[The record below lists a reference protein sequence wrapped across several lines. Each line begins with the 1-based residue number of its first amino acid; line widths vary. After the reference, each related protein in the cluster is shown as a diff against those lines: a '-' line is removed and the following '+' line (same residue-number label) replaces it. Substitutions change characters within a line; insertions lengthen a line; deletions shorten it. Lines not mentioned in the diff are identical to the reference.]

1 MTEHPLMTEQL
12 YRVYEQQEVGGRYF
26 TGLPLDVAQELFDN
40 MVEAGYDPL
49 IEPIR
54 NSHYYQDDNS

>member
-1 MTEHPLMTEQL
+1 MTKQL
-12 YRVYEQQEVGGRYF
+12 YRVYEQQEVGGKYL

-49 IEPIR
+49 MVQE
-54 NSHYYQDDNS
+54 NNNDTMTTQEDN